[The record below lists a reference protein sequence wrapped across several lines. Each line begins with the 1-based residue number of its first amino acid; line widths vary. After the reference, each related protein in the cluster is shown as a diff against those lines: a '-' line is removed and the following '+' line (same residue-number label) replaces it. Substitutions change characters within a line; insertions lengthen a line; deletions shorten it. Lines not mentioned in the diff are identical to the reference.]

1 MTANQSG
8 RRCSS
13 SWLPTLTAAPA
24 MLAARKSLIPL
35 VLLALLLGLLFGCG
49 GGNARSSDTAS
60 ATTATAAEA
69 EGEQELA
76 GRQERAIRVMAGP
89 VIRGEL
95 VQSIYADGELRTPR
109 LLEIKAKIGGQ
120 LQEVLVQDGDLVRQ
134 GQLLARLDG
143 REHRLDLEKS
153 RYEQLRALSQIA
165 AEQDT
170 FEVDIVALRTF
181 EERRR
186 QLEQDHQRG
195 RLGESEFRTLL
206 LEAEM
211 SALEAGAFRQ
221 EVFQQ
226 RTGLADA
233 RLAEQRARLNLE
245 YAEIRAPFSG
255 VVQSVQAVVGANIQ
269 PGQTIC
275 LLYDNER
282 LEAAVNV
289 LEANLADLVPG
300 RPARVAV
307 PAVRDTVLA
316 RVDVIAASLD
326 PGSRTCEVLIRFAN
340 PQGRLRPGMFCR
352 AEIAGFVHP
361 DRLLV
366 PKAAVLVRD
375 DRPLV
380 FKRQGDRAQWLY
392 VTTGLQN
399 DHWVEIVQ
407 VHSGGNLA
415 PGDEVI
421 VSDHLT
427 LAHESLIDVRGLA
440 APDDRWAFA
449 RADQG
454 ATR

>member
-8 RRCSS
+8 RRR
-13 SWLPTLTAAPA
+13 AAPPPTVP
-24 MLAARKSLIPL
+24 LAAASLARL
-35 VLLALLLGLLFGCG
+35 FLLALVVLSTGCNSG
-49 GGNARSSDTAS
+49 GDDDSTAAADTTA
-60 ATTATAAEA
+60 ATAAA
-69 EGEQELA
+69 ESDEEPA
-76 GRQERAIRVMAGP
+76 ARQERAIRVMAGP

-120 LQEVLVQDGDLVRQ
+120 LQEVLVQDGDQVRR

-143 REHRLDLEKS
+143 REHRLDLEQS

-170 FEVDIVALRTF
+170 FEVDIAALRAF
-181 EERRR
+181 EDRRR
-186 QLEQDHQRG
+186 RLEQDHERG

-211 SALEAGAFRQ
+211 TALEAGAFRQ

-233 RLAEQRARLNLE
+233 RLAERRARLNLE
-245 YAEIRAPFSG
+245 YTEIRAPFGG
-255 VVQSVQAVVGANIQ
+255 VVQGVQAVVGANIQ

-275 LLYDNER
+275 LVYDNER

-316 RVDVIAASLD
+316 QIDVIAASLD
-326 PGSRTCEVLIRFAN
+326 PTSRTCEVLIRFDN

-366 PKAAVLVRD
+366 PKAAVLIRD

-392 VTTGLQN
+392 VTVGLQN
-399 DHWVEIVQ
+399 DHWAEILQ
-407 VHSGGNLA
+407 VHSGGDLA

-454 ATR
+454 AGR